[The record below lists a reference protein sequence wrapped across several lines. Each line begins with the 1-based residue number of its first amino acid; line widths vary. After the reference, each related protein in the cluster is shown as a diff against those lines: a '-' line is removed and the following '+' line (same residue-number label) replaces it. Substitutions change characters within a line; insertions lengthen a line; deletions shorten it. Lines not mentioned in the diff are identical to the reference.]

1 MSKQTFLRDWQGN
14 NQSMFVTNGDSNHSS
29 QDRQVHDFY
38 ATPPDAVEQL
48 LHLESFSKNILE
60 PCCGAGHIVGA
71 LQKHGYD
78 VDARDLYDYGA
89 GFESGQ
95 DFLDTRNLTFFE
107 GDVITNPPYCK
118 AQEFVERALD
128 IIPEGNK
135 VAMFLKLSFLEGQ
148 ARRLLFDKCPPQ
160 TVYVASKRY
169 RCGKNGDFSGGS
181 AVAYAW
187 FVWTKGYKGSPAI
200 RWFN

>member
-14 NQSMFVTNGDSNHSS
+14 NQSMFVTNGDSNHST
-29 QDRQVHDFY
+29 QDRQAHDFY

-60 PCCGAGHIVGA
+60 PCCGVGHIVGV

-78 VDARDLYDYGA
+78 VDARDLYDYGVGTA
-89 GFESGQ
+89 GQ
-95 DFLDTRNLTFFE
+95 DFLDPTQLTSFN

-118 AQEFVERALD
+118 AAEFVKKALSVV
-128 IIPEGNK
+128 PSGNK

-148 ARRLLFDKCPPQ
+148 ARRQLFDSRQ
-160 TVYVASKRY
+160 LRTVYVASKRF

-181 AVAYAW
+181 AVAYGW
-187 FVWTKGYKGSPAI
+187 FIWEKDYSGDPTIK
-200 RWFN
+200 WFN